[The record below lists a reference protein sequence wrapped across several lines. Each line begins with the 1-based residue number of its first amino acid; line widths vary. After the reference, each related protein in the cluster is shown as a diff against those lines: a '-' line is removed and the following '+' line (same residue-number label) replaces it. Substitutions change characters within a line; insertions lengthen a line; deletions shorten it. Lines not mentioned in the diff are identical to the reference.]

1 VGATLSD
8 QRVVGEANYAA
19 GVVIRAQGDCG
30 AVKAALPEA
39 EAKLQEALSKART
52 APGRAS
58 LEALRIQVRRA
69 ADACD

>member
-1 VGATLSD
+1 
-8 QRVVGEANYAA
+8 
-19 GVVIRAQGDCG
+19 VIRAQGDCD

-39 EAKLQEALSKART
+39 EAKLQEALSKVRT

-58 LEALRIQVRRA
+58 LEALRMQVTRT